1 MQVSEYKKL
10 KLQMSSLKVIDF
22 YADWCGPCKVLSP
35 MIEKLKEN
43 NPDVVIEKINVDEN
57 RELALEFSVRNIP
70 TVIFLKD
77 DEVVAREI
85 GVKQESHYQKL
96 IDENK

>member
-1 MQVSEYKKL
+1 
-10 KLQMSSLKVIDF
+10 MSSLKVIDF

-43 NPDVVIEKINVDEN
+43 NPDITIEKINVDEN
-57 RELALEFSVRNIP
+57 RELAQEFSVRNIP
-70 TVIFLKD
+70 TVIFLKG

-85 GVKQESHYQKL
+85 GVKQEPYYQSL

>member
-1 MQVSEYKKL
+1 
-10 KLQMSSLKVIDF
+10 MSSLKVIDF

-43 NPDVVIEKINVDEN
+43 NPDITIEKINVDEN
-57 RELALEFSVRNIP
+57 MELVKEFSVRNIP
-70 TVIFLKD
+70 TVIFLKG

-85 GVKQESHYQKL
+85 GVKQESYYQSL

>member
-1 MQVSEYKKL
+1 
-10 KLQMSSLKVIDF
+10 MSSLKVIDF

-35 MIEKLKEN
+35 IVEKLKEN
-43 NPDVVIEKINVDEN
+43 NPDITIEKINVDEN
-57 RELALEFSVRNIP
+57 RELAQEFSVRNIP
-70 TVIFLKD
+70 TVIFLKG

-85 GVKQESHYQKL
+85 GVKQESYYQSL

>member
-1 MQVSEYKKL
+1 
-10 KLQMSSLKVIDF
+10 MSSLKVIDF

-43 NPDVVIEKINVDEN
+43 NPDITIEKINVDEN
-57 RELALEFSVRNIP
+57 RELAQEFSVRNIP
-70 TVIFLKD
+70 TVIFLKG

-85 GVKQESHYQKL
+85 GVKQESYYQTL

>member
-1 MQVSEYKKL
+1 
-10 KLQMSSLKVIDF
+10 MSSLKVIDF

-43 NPDVVIEKINVDEN
+43 NPDISIEKINVDEN
-57 RELALEFSVRNIP
+57 RDLALQFSVRNIP
-70 TVIFLKD
+70 TVIFLKG

-85 GVKQESHYQKL
+85 GVKQESHYQNL

>member
-1 MQVSEYKKL
+1 
-10 KLQMSSLKVIDF
+10 MSSLKVIDF

-43 NPDVVIEKINVDEN
+43 NPDITIEKINVDEN
-57 RELALEFSVRNIP
+57 RELAQEFSVRNIP
-70 TVIFLKD
+70 TVIFLKG

-85 GVKQESHYQKL
+85 GVKQESYYQSL

>member
-1 MQVSEYKKL
+1 
-10 KLQMSSLKVIDF
+10 MSNLKVIDF

-43 NPDVVIEKINVDEN
+43 NPDISIEKINVDEN
-57 RELALEFSVRNIP
+57 RDLALQFSVRNIP
-70 TVIFLKD
+70 TVIFLKG

-85 GVKQESHYQKL
+85 GVKQESHYQNL

>member
-1 MQVSEYKKL
+1 
-10 KLQMSSLKVIDF
+10 MSSLKVIDF

-43 NPDVVIEKINVDEN
+43 NPDITIEKINVDEN
-57 RELALEFSVRNIP
+57 MELAQEFSVRNIP
-70 TVIFLKD
+70 TVIFLKG

-85 GVKQESHYQKL
+85 GVKQESYYQSL

>member
-1 MQVSEYKKL
+1 
-10 KLQMSSLKVIDF
+10 MSSLKVIDF

-43 NPDVVIEKINVDEN
+43 NPDITIEKINVDEN
-57 RELALEFSVRNIP
+57 LELAKEFSVRNIP
-70 TVIFLKD
+70 TVIFLKG

-85 GVKQESHYQKL
+85 GVKQESYYQSL

>member
-1 MQVSEYKKL
+1 
-10 KLQMSSLKVIDF
+10 MSSLKVIDF

-43 NPDVVIEKINVDEN
+43 NPDITIEKINVDEN
-57 RELALEFSVRNIP
+57 MELAKEFSVRNIP
-70 TVIFLKD
+70 TVIFLKG

-85 GVKQESHYQKL
+85 GVKQESYYQSL

>member
-1 MQVSEYKKL
+1 
-10 KLQMSSLKVIDF
+10 MSNLKVIDF

-43 NPDVVIEKINVDEN
+43 NPDVTIEKINVDEN
-57 RELALEFSVRNIP
+57 RELAQEFSVRNIP
-70 TVIFLKD
+70 TVIFLKG

-85 GVKQESHYQKL
+85 GVKQESYYQSL

>member
-1 MQVSEYKKL
+1 
-10 KLQMSSLKVIDF
+10 MSSLKVIDF

-70 TVIFLKD
+70 TVIFLKG

-85 GVKQESHYQKL
+85 GVKQESHYQNL

>member
-1 MQVSEYKKL
+1 
-10 KLQMSSLKVIDF
+10 MSSLKIIDF

-43 NPDVVIEKINVDEN
+43 NPDVSIEKINVDEN
-57 RELALEFSVRNIP
+57 RDLALEFSVRNIP

>member
-1 MQVSEYKKL
+1 
-10 KLQMSSLKVIDF
+10 MSSLKVIDF

-35 MIEKLKEN
+35 MLEKLKEN

-70 TVIFLKD
+70 TVIFLKG

-85 GVKQESHYQKL
+85 GVKQESHYQNL

>member
-1 MQVSEYKKL
+1 
-10 KLQMSSLKVIDF
+10 MSSLKVIDF

-35 MIEKLKEN
+35 MIQKLKEN

-70 TVIFLKD
+70 TVIFLKG

-85 GVKQESHYQKL
+85 GVKQESHYQNL

>member
-1 MQVSEYKKL
+1 
-10 KLQMSSLKVIDF
+10 MSSLKVIDF

-43 NPDVVIEKINVDEN
+43 NPDITIEKINVDEN
-57 RELALEFSVRNIP
+57 RELAQEFSVRNIP
-70 TVIFLKD
+70 TVIFLKG

-85 GVKQESHYQKL
+85 GVKQESHYQNL

>member
-1 MQVSEYKKL
+1 
-10 KLQMSSLKVIDF
+10 MSSLKVIDF

-43 NPDVVIEKINVDEN
+43 NPDITIEKINVDEN
-57 RELALEFSVRNIP
+57 MELAKEFSVRNIP
-70 TVIFLKD
+70 TVIFLKG

-85 GVKQESHYQKL
+85 GVKQEPYYQSL

>member
-1 MQVSEYKKL
+1 
-10 KLQMSSLKVIDF
+10 MSSLKVIDF

-43 NPDVVIEKINVDEN
+43 NPDVTIEKINVDEN
-57 RELALEFSVRNIP
+57 RELAQEFSVRNIP
-70 TVIFLKD
+70 TVIFLKG

-85 GVKQESHYQKL
+85 GVKQESYYQSL

>member
-1 MQVSEYKKL
+1 
-10 KLQMSSLKVIDF
+10 MSSLKVIDF

-43 NPDVVIEKINVDEN
+43 NPDITIEKINVDEN
-57 RELALEFSVRNIP
+57 MELAKEFSVRNIP
-70 TVIFLKD
+70 TVIFLKGG
-77 DEVVAREI
+77 EVVAREI
-85 GVKQESHYQKL
+85 GVKQEPYYQSL